1 MITLKKGLVIAIIII
16 LIAAV
21 GAAYWYL
28 YVRTPD
34 EEGTPSATTEESES
48 GSFVGSIADALK
60 VGTAM
65 KCTWSYQGEDATF
78 YIKGQKYY
86 GEITT
91 AEVGTIKYIYRDN
104 CTYYWQEGQSQ
115 GTKLCVTPTEGEEE
129 EYDASELE
137 SVDASAEALGY
148 EYSCQT
154 EVITDARFTLPS
166 GVEFLDL
173 SQYLQ
178 QYMVP

>member
-1 MITLKKGLVIAIIII
+1 VITLKKSLIIAIIII
-16 LIAAV
+16 LIAI
-21 GAAYWYL
+21 GGGAYWYF
-28 YVRTPD
+28 YVRTPS
-34 EEGTPSATTEESES
+34 EESTSPTATEESES

-60 VGTAM
+60 AGTAM

-91 AEVGTIKYIYRDN
+91 AEAGTLKYIYRDN
-104 CTYYWQEGQSQ
+104 CTYYWQKGESQ
-115 GTKLCVTPTEGEEE
+115 GTKLCFTPTEGEEE

-137 SVDASAEALGY
+137 SVDASAAALGY

-154 EVITDARFTLPS
+154 EVITDSRFTLPS

-178 QYMVP
+178 QYMTP